1 MMNSKEL
8 ALKQIEK
15 ARENLNLAYKLL
27 DYPEEIELYFDDV
40 DTALDN
46 VKYEIKKMKTPE
58 PEAEDPTD
66 RQIDEMILKKLE
78 EKKNDWE
85 RVEQ

>member
-1 MMNSKEL
+1 MINSKEL

-27 DYPEEIELYFDDV
+27 DYPEEIELYFGDV
-40 DTALDN
+40 DGALDN
-46 VKYEIKKMKTPE
+46 IKYEVKKMKTPE

-66 RQIDEMILKKLE
+66 RQIDEMILEKLE
-78 EKKNDWE
+78 KGGD
-85 RVEQ
+85 

>member
-1 MMNSKEL
+1 MINSKEL

-27 DYPEEIELYFDDV
+27 DDPEEIELYFDDV

-46 VKYEIKKMKTPE
+46 IKYEIKKMKPHE

-78 EKKNDWE
+78 EKEKWLEEN
-85 RVEQ
+85 

>member
-1 MMNSKEL
+1 MMSSKEL

-27 DYPEEIELYFDDV
+27 DYPEEIEIYLGDV

-46 VKYEIKKMKTPE
+46 VKYEIKKMKLPE

-78 EKKNDWE
+78 EKEK
-85 RVEQ
+85 

>member
-1 MMNSKEL
+1 MINSKEL
-8 ALKQIEK
+8 ALKQIER

-27 DYPEEIELYFDDV
+27 DYPEEIELYFGDV

-46 VKYEIKKMKTPE
+46 VKYEIKKMKPHE

-66 RQIDEMILKKLE
+66 REIDQMILEKLE
-78 EKKNDWE
+78 RGED
-85 RVEQ
+85 

>member
-40 DTALDN
+40 DTTLDN
-46 VKYEIKKMKTPE
+46 IKYEIKKMKPHE

-78 EKKNDWE
+78 EKEK
-85 RVEQ
+85 

>member
-1 MMNSKEL
+1 MMSSKEL

-27 DYPEEIELYFDDV
+27 DYPEEIYDCVNEIDQSLYD
-40 DTALDN
+40 LKYK
-46 VKYEIKKMKTPE
+46 VKKLKIES

-66 RQIDEMILKKLE
+66 RQIDEIILKKLE
-78 EKKNDWE
+78 EKEK
-85 RVEQ
+85 

>member
-1 MMNSKEL
+1 MIDSKEL

-27 DYPEEIELYFDDV
+27 DYPEEIEIYLDDV
-40 DTALDN
+40 DELLDI
-46 VKYEIKKMKTPE
+46 VKYEIKKMKLPE

-78 EKKNDWE
+78 SE
-85 RVEQ
+85 

>member
-1 MMNSKEL
+1 MINSKEL

-46 VKYEIKKMKTPE
+46 IKYEIKKMKPHE

-78 EKKNDWE
+78 EKEKWLEEN
-85 RVEQ
+85 

>member
-1 MMNSKEL
+1 MIDSKEL

-27 DYPEEIELYFDDV
+27 DYPEEIELYFGDV

-46 VKYEIKKMKTPE
+46 VKYEIKKMKLHE
-58 PEAEDPTD
+58 PEVEDTTD

-78 EKKNDWE
+78 EKEK
-85 RVEQ
+85 

>member
-1 MMNSKEL
+1 MINSKEL

-27 DYPEEIELYFDDV
+27 DYPEEIELYFGDV
-40 DTALDN
+40 DEALDN
-46 VKYEIKKMKTPE
+46 IKYEVKKMKTPE

-66 RQIDEMILKKLE
+66 RQIDEMILEKLE
-78 EKKNDWE
+78 KGGD
-85 RVEQ
+85 

>member
-27 DYPEEIELYFDDV
+27 DYPEEIEIYLDDV
-40 DTALDN
+40 DAALDN
-46 VKYEIKKMKTPE
+46 VKYEIKKMNYLNQKPKTQR
-58 PEAEDPTD
+58 TG
-66 RQIDEMILKKLE
+66 KLM
-78 EKKNDWE
+78 K
-85 RVEQ
+85 